1 MSIDWKSLCVA
12 GDMVVADTHV
22 LINLGDD
29 RSHRVRV
36 HETDDEFVLQAFVV
50 RQAVVSSI
58 PNLPLRVWQR
68 NRAMSLMGFRIDRR
82 GRLVGETWVP
92 KAGLTAEE
100 FQLYVRHLAV
110 EADRF
115 EYGLTGG
122 DAE

>member
-1 MSIDWKSLCVA
+1 MNVDWKSLCIA
-12 GDMVVADTHV
+12 EDLVVEDADV

-36 HETDDEFVLQAFVV
+36 HETDDEIVLRAFVV

-58 PNLPLRVWQR
+58 PDLPLRVWQR

-115 EYGLTGG
+115 EYGLTGR
-122 DAE
+122 DSE